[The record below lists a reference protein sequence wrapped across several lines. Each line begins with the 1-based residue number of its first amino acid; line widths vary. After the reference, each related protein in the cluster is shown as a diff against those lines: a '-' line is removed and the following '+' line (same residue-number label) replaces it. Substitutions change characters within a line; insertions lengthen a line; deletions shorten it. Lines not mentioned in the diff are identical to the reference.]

1 MLIGVARVGTD
12 RVASATPGIGRSCII
27 LTNVFLYPCF
37 TLQRAP
43 TRPIDVTESHPAAE
57 NYSLTATAA
66 IALTA
71 SASAAAAALTA
82 SAAALTA
89 SAAALT
95 THAEREREREEEK
108 TSG

>member
-1 MLIGVARVGTD
+1 LVLIGVARVGTD

-27 LTNVFLYPCF
+27 LTKVFLYPCF

-71 SASAAAAALTA
+71 SASAAALTA

-95 THAEREREREEEK
+95 THAEREREEEK